1 MKSARVRKV
10 PEELKF
16 FRSTRKREVK
26 EKGFKR
32 NKDKMQKKK
41 RCERKKMQKKRK
53 MDLMIIIFIMM
64 AYWINVGSRSQ
75 QSLSRHKKL

>member
-1 MKSARVRKV
+1 MKSARVREV

-41 RCERKKMQKKRK
+41 RCERKKMQKKR
-53 MDLMIIIFIMM
+53 MIIIFIMM

>member
-1 MKSARVRKV
+1 MKSARVREV

-41 RCERKKMQKKRK
+41 RCERKKMQKKR
-53 MDLMIIIFIMM
+53 MIIIFIMM
-64 AYWINVGSRSQ
+64 AYWINVRSRSQ